1 MRDETGIMGRMPG
14 YRVVIITLDSHAAGP
29 GRRAMDVLA
38 TDYPGLDLQIHAA
51 AEWGETPGS
60 FEAAEEAVRNGDIII
75 ANLLFLEEHV
85 ARILPALRARRD
97 HCDAMIG
104 VVADAEVVKLTRMG
118 TLDMTAPP
126 STMGKLMKRLRG
138 SSKPSTESG
147 AKKMAMLRRLPKIL
161 KYLPGKAQDLRAWFL
176 VMQYWL
182 GGSDDNVRSMI
193 QFLLNRYATDTGW
206 QESPEAAAPID
217 YPDVGLYH
225 PDLPHRITTDP
236 TDLPGPVGAE
246 LTVGVVMLRS
256 YVLSSDTAHYDG
268 VIRGLEAK
276 GIRVLPAFSGGLDAR
291 PAIDAYFGGKIDA
304 LVSLTGFS
312 LVGGPAYN
320 DNDAAIEVLSVLD
333 VPYVAAHSLEFQTLG
348 QWADSS
354 GGLGPIETTMLVALP
369 ELDGATC
376 PSVFGGRLGPEGC
389 GGCAHACQV
398 VEPKAMVPC
407 HERIDRLTEKVRRVA
422 RLRRKQ
428 NAEKKI
434 GVVLFGFP
442 PNAGATGTAAYLS
455 VFESLFNTLHEMKA
469 RGYIVEVP
477 DSVDALRALVLQGNA
492 VQYGQEANVAAHVS
506 ADTIVR
512 TSPHLSEIEAVWGPA
527 PGRVQSDGRGVFVL
541 GKDLGNV
548 FVGVQPAFGY
558 EGDPMRLLF
567 EKGFAP
573 THAFSTFYSWLRDT
587 YCVDALLH
595 FGMHGALE
603 FMPGK
608 QAGMGARDW
617 PDRLIGDMPNVYLY
631 AANNPSEASLAKRR
645 SGAVMVT
652 HLTPPLAQS
661 GLYKGLADLKD
672 SLTRWRSLDADNK
685 TVRAELEALIVEQAE
700 AVDMG
705 GTSPDAL
712 WLKLLETENAL
723 IPDGLHVVGTKFTD
737 AQRAEYLDLMPHA
750 DKAARDRVDA
760 LLQNETELTA
770 LMNALDARFIPPVPG
785 GDLIRSTDILPTGRN
800 IHAFDPFRMPTA
812 YACRDGAKQAQLLL
826 DTHPTLPRSIAL
838 VLWGSDNIKSD
849 GGPIAQ
855 ALALMGCTPR
865 FDSFGRLAGADLIP
879 LEELGRP
886 RIDVVMTLSGIF
898 RDLLPLQ
905 SRMLAEAALKC
916 AKADEP
922 VEMNYVRAH
931 ALAYA
936 ETQGCD
942 LETASLRV
950 FSNAEGAYGS
960 NVNQLVDSSAFGDED
975 ELADAYENRKSF
987 AYGVDGKSAANP
999 KLLQQ
1004 ALADV
1009 ELAYQNLESVEL
1021 GVTTVDHYFDTL
1033 GGIARAVKRA
1043 RGSDAAV
1050 YIGDQTRGA
1059 AKVRT
1064 LKDQVALETRARSL
1078 NPKFFEGLLKHG
1090 AEGVRQI
1097 EAHVTNTMG
1106 WSATTGQV
1114 DDWVYQRIS
1123 ETFVL
1128 DDDMRQ
1134 RLADLNP
1141 TASSRMANRLLEA
1154 SDRNYWQPDAD
1165 TLTALQDAAD
1175 ALEDKLEGIAAE

>member
-1 MRDETGIMGRMPG
+1 MPG

-29 GRRAMDVLA
+29 ARRAMERLA
-38 TDYPGLDLQIHAA
+38 SDYPGLDCQIHAA

-60 FEAAEEAVRNGDIII
+60 FEAAEEAVRHGDIII

-97 HCDAMIG
+97 QCDAMIG

-138 SSKPSTESG
+138 SSKPKTEDG
-147 AKKMAMLRRLPKIL
+147 AKKMQMLRRLPKIL
-161 KYLPGKAQDLRAWFL
+161 KFIPGKAQDLRAWFL

-182 GGSDDNVRSMI
+182 GGSDDNVRAMI

-206 QESPEAAAPID
+206 QDAPEAALPID
-217 YPDVGLYH
+217 YPDTGLYH
-225 PDLPHRITTDP
+225 PDLPGRITSNAADI
-236 TDLPGPVGAE
+236 PGPKGAAM
-246 LTVGVVMLRS
+246 TVGVVMLRS
-256 YVLSSDTAHYDG
+256 YVLAGDTDHYDG
-268 VIRGLEAK
+268 VIRALEAR
-276 GIRVLPAFSGGLDAR
+276 GLRVLPAFAGGLDAR
-291 PAIDAYFGGKIDA
+291 PAVETYFMGQVDAM
-304 LVSLTGFS
+304 VSLTGFS

-320 DNDAAIEVLSVLD
+320 DNDAAVEMLARLD
-333 VPYVAAHSLEFQTLG
+333 VPYLAAHSLEFQTLG
-348 QWADSS
+348 QWAQSS

-376 PSVFGGRLGPEGC
+376 PTVFGGRLGPEGC
-389 GGCAHACQV
+389 AGCVRGCMAGA
-398 VEPKAMVPC
+398 EPKAMVPC
-407 HERIDRLTEKVRRVA
+407 FERAEVLADKTLKLA
-422 RLRRKQ
+422 QLRRRE
-428 NAEKKI
+428 NADKKVAI
-434 GVVLFGFP
+434 VLFGFP
-442 PNAGATGTAAYLS
+442 PNAGAVGTAAYLS
-455 VFESLFNTLHEMKA
+455 VFESLFNTLHAMKA
-469 RGYIVEVP
+469 RGYQLEVP
-477 DSVDALRALVLQGNA
+477 ATVEDLRAQVIQGNA
-492 VQYGQEANVAAHVS
+492 AQYGQQANVAAHVD

-512 TSPHLSEIEAVWGPA
+512 TQPHLAEIEATWGPS

-541 GKDLGNV
+541 GADLGNV

-567 EKGFAP
+567 EHGFAP
-573 THAFSTFYSWLRDT
+573 THAFATFYQWLRDG
-587 YCVDALLH
+587 YGADAVLH

-608 QAGMGARDW
+608 QAGASGLCW
-617 PDRLIGDMPNVYLY
+617 PDRLIGALPNIYLY

-645 SGAVMVT
+645 SNAVTIT

-661 GLYKGLADLKD
+661 GLYKGLAELKD
-672 SLTRWRSLDADNK
+672 SLTRWREMDGDVPAR
-685 TVRAELEALIVEQAE
+685 TELEALIAEQAV

-705 GTSPDAL
+705 GTPADTL
-712 WLKLLETENAL
+712 WLKLLETEDAL
-723 IPDGLHVVGTKFTD
+723 IPDGLHVVGQPLSD
-737 AQRAEYLDLMPHA
+737 AARSEYLDVMRHA
-750 DKAARDRVDA
+750 DDDARARADELLRQDSELDA
-760 LLQNETELTA
+760 LMT
-770 LMNALDARFIPPVPG
+770 ALDARYIAPVHG
-785 GDLIRSTDILPTGRN
+785 GDLIRSPDILPTGRN

-812 YACRDGAKQAQLLL
+812 FACREGEKQAQLLL

-879 LEELGRP
+879 LAELGRP
-886 RIDVVMTLSGIF
+886 RIDVIMTLSGIF

-905 SRMLAEAALKC
+905 TRMLAEAALKC
-916 AKADEP
+916 AEADEP
-922 VEMNYVRAH
+922 LDQNYIRAH

-936 ETQGCD
+936 EAQGVD
-942 LETASLRV
+942 LATAALRV

-975 ELADAYENRKSF
+975 ELADAYETRKSF

-999 KLLQQ
+999 ALLQK

-1009 ELAYQNLESVEL
+1009 EVAYQNLESVEL
-1021 GVTTVDHYFDTL
+1021 GVTSVDHYFDTL

-1043 RGSDAAV
+1043 RGSEASV
-1050 YIGDQTRGA
+1050 YIGDQTRGTA
-1059 AKVRT
+1059 RVRT
-1064 LKDQVALETRARSL
+1064 LRDQVALETRSRAL

-1097 EAHVTNTMG
+1097 EAHVTNTVG

-1128 DDDMRQ
+1128 DEEMRK
-1134 RLADLNP
+1134 RIADLNP

-1154 SDRNYWQPDAD
+1154 SDRDYWQPDAA
-1165 TLTALQDAAD
+1165 TLAALQDAAD
-1175 ALEDKLEGIAAE
+1175 ALEDKLEGVAAE

>member
-1 MRDETGIMGRMPG
+1 MPG

-29 GRRAMDVLA
+29 ARRAMDALA
-38 TDYPGLDLQIHAA
+38 VDYPGLDLQIHAA
-51 AEWGETPGS
+51 AEWGESPDA
-60 FEAAEEAVRNGDIII
+60 FAAAEEAVMNGDIII
-75 ANLLFLEEHV
+75 SNLLFLEEHV
-85 ARILPALRARRD
+85 ARILPALKARRNN
-97 HCDAMIG
+97 CDAMIG
-104 VVADAEVVKLTRMG
+104 VIADAEVVKLTRMG
-118 TLDMTAPP
+118 TLDMQAPP

-138 SSKPSTESG
+138 SSKPSTEDG
-147 AKKMAMLRRLPKIL
+147 AKKMQMLRRLPKIL
-161 KYLPGKAQDLRAWFL
+161 KFIPGKAQDLRAWFL

-182 GGSDDNVRSMI
+182 GGSDDNVRGMI
-193 QFLLNRYATDTGW
+193 QFLLNRYATSADW
-206 QESPEAAAPID
+206 AERPEAALPID
-217 YPDVGLYH
+217 YPDTGLYH
-225 PDLPHRITTDP
+225 PDLPQRITTDAA
-236 TDLPGPVGAE
+236 DIPGPKGAE
-246 LTVGVVMLRS
+246 MTVGIVMLRS
-256 YVLSSDTAHYDG
+256 YVLAGDTAHYDG
-268 VIRGLEAK
+268 VIRALEAR
-276 GIRVLPAFSGGLDAR
+276 GMRVLPAFAGGLDAR
-291 PAIDAYFGGKIDA
+291 PAIDIYFKGQVDA

-320 DNDAAIEVLSVLD
+320 DNQAAIDVLADLD
-333 VPYVAAHSLEFQTLG
+333 VPYLAAHALEFQTLG
-348 QWADSS
+348 QWAGST

-376 PSVFGGRLGPEGC
+376 PTVFGGRLGPEGC
-389 GGCAHACQV
+389 NGCTHTCQAG
-398 VEPKAMVPC
+398 EPKAMVPC
-407 HERIDRLTEKVRRVA
+407 VERIDSLAEKTLRLG
-422 RLRRKQ
+422 RLRRKK
-428 NAEKKI
+428 NAEKKVA
-434 GVVLFGFP
+434 VVLFGFP
-442 PNAGATGTAAYLS
+442 PNAGAVGTAAYLS
-455 VFESLFNTLHEMKA
+455 VFESLFNTLKAMQA
-469 RGYIVEVP
+469 RGYTVDLP
-477 DSVDALRALVLQGNA
+477 KSVDALRAQVLQGNA
-492 VQYGQEANVAAHVS
+492 AQYGQEANVAAHVD

-512 TSPHLSEIEAVWGPA
+512 TTPPLHAIEAVWGPA
-527 PGRVQSDGRGVFVL
+527 PGRIQSDGRGVFVL
-541 GKDLGNV
+541 GKELGNV

-573 THAFSTFYSWLRDT
+573 THAFTTFYLWLRNT
-587 YCVDALLH
+587 YQADAVVH

-608 QAGMGARDW
+608 QAGLGAQDW
-617 PDRLIGDMPNVYLY
+617 PDRLIGEMPNIYLY

-645 SGAVMVT
+645 SNAVTIT

-661 GLYKGLADLKD
+661 GLYKGLAELKD
-672 SLTRWRSLDADNK
+672 SLCRWREMDGTDPAR
-685 TVRAELEALIVEQAE
+685 VELEELIAEQAE

-705 GTSPDAL
+705 STPAEAL
-712 WLKLLETENAL
+712 WLKLLETEDAL
-723 IPDGLHVVGTKFTD
+723 IPEGLHVVGQPLSD
-737 AQRAEYLDLMPHA
+737 AARTEYLNLMSHA
-750 DKAARDRVDA
+750 DEDARARVDA
-760 LLQNETELTA
+760 LLQNETELSA
-770 LMNALDARFIPPVPG
+770 LMAALDARYIKPVPG

-812 YACRDGAKQAQLLL
+812 FACRDGMKQAQLLL

-855 ALALMGCTPR
+855 ALALMGCAPR
-865 FDSFGRLAGADLIP
+865 FDSFGRLAGADLIT
-879 LEELGRP
+879 LTDLGRP
-886 RIDVVMTLSGIF
+886 RIDVIMTLSGIF

-905 SRMLAEAALKC
+905 TRMLAEAALKC
-916 AKADEP
+916 AEADEP
-922 VEMNYVRAH
+922 LDQNYIRAH

-936 ETQGCD
+936 EAQGVD
-942 LETASLRV
+942 LATAALRV

-975 ELADAYENRKSF
+975 ELADAYETRKSF

-999 KLLQQ
+999 ALLQK

-1009 ELAYQNLESVEL
+1009 EVAYQNLESVEL

-1043 RGSDAAV
+1043 RGSEASV
-1050 YIGDQTRGA
+1050 YIGDQTRGNA
-1059 AKVRT
+1059 TVRT
-1064 LKDQVALETRARSL
+1064 LKDQVALETRSRAL

-1097 EAHVTNTMG
+1097 EAHITNTVG

-1128 DDDMRQ
+1128 DEEMRQ
-1134 RLADLNP
+1134 RMADLNP

-1154 SDRNYWQPDAD
+1154 SDREYWAPDAE
-1165 TLTALQDAAD
+1165 TLAALQDAAD